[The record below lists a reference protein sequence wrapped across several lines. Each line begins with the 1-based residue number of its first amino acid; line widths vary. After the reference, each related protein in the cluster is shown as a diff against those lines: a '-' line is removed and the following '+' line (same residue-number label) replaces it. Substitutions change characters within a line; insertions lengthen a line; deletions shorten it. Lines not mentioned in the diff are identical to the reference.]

1 MGEGWRS
8 SWRVARQ
15 RSREGDLEMDIKDCE
30 GSSSSD
36 TGCDWGKMTIKRTQK
51 LKKQIRGKTHIDKQC
66 QTRRVD
72 NQPASKTII
81 LRRDGWIHFVHRLQ
95 CLWLL

>member
-36 TGCDWGKMTIKRTQK
+36 TGCDWGKMTIKRTNAEAQEANP
-51 LKKQIRGKTHIDKQC
+51 RE
-66 QTRRVD
+66 
-72 NQPASKTII
+72 NA
-81 LRRDGWIHFVHRLQ
+81 HR
-95 CLWLL
+95 